1 MLLGIASFSLMFH
14 IVVSTCANYVSV
26 QESTCQ
32 DIFEQL
38 QNAIVENKV
47 NLYNLRKVFYPTST
61 TEPTLVNVSYNL
73 NMTIA
78 SNESC
83 PGDTAT
89 LLNSRID
96 VNVYNVTGVQTNVV
110 WTSKIFYTLFHPA
123 TINRIQPQLMQ
134 QLLVVLDSLYTRS
147 TIPTALTWNTTGPI
161 LTVEL
166 YLTFELACLPTLGT
180 LQESLH
186 DITSVVS
193 DHIHFYLIDHL

>member
-1 MLLGIASFSLMFH
+1 MNLLSSVKFKMLQQIATFFLLFH
-14 IVVSTCANYVSV
+14 IVASTCSNYVSV

-38 QNAIVENKV
+38 QKAIVENKV
-47 NLYNLRKVFYPTST
+47 NLYNLRKVFYPTSR

-73 NMTIA
+73 NWTLA

-83 PGDTAT
+83 PGDTET
-89 LLNSRID
+89 SLNPRID
-96 VNVYNVTGVQTNVV
+96 VNASSIQLNAV

-123 TINRIQPQLMQ
+123 TVNRMQPQLMQ
-134 QLLVVLDSLYTRS
+134 LLLVALDEVHTHS
-147 TIPTALTWNTTGPI
+147 TIPTALNWNTTGPI

-166 YLTFELACLPTLGT
+166 YLLFELPCLPTFET
-180 LQESLH
+180 FYESII

-193 DHIHFYLIDHL
+193 RSYS